1 MTDHEHNSTSAGNTG
16 KTPEKAKE
24 IYKPKP
30 PVAPPIQP
38 PTGGHKFNPSLRE
51 ATGLLYRYNNVDL
64 ERLKFLKKAQI
75 QALARISA
83 LPDFIENSVWELN
96 VGAYLRNMGTL
107 MMSERS
113 ISKPNIVFSIKYDEH
128 LQNGS
133 VIHHS
138 FDNLLI

>member
-1 MTDHEHNSTSAGNTG
+1 
-16 KTPEKAKE
+16 
-24 IYKPKP
+24 
-30 PVAPPIQP
+30 
-38 PTGGHKFNPSLRE
+38 
-51 ATGLLYRYNNVDL
+51 LYRYNNVDL